1 MIFTFV
7 AVATALLLT
16 VNVADVAPAATVTE
30 AGTVAAAV
38 LLLVSAMRAPPAGA
52 AEPSFTVPVLLAPP
66 ATVIGFNM
74 TELSAGLTVS
84 VTIRDAPRYVAV
96 ILTPA

>member
-1 MIFTFV
+1 MFTFV
-7 AVATALLLT
+7 AADTALLLT
-16 VNVADVAPAATVTE
+16 VNVAEVAPAATVTE

-38 LLLVSAMRAPPAGA
+38 LLLVSATTAPPAGA

-66 ATVIGFNM
+66 ATVIGFSA

-84 VTIRDAPRYVAV
+84 VAIREAPRYVAV
-96 ILTPA
+96 MLTPA

>member
-1 MIFTFV
+1 MFTFV

-16 VNVADVAPAATVTE
+16 VNVAEVAPAATVTE

-52 AEPSFTVPVLLAPP
+52 AEPSFTAPVLLAPP
-66 ATVIGFNM
+66 ATVIGFNV
-74 TELSAGLTVS
+74 TELSAGFTVS
-84 VTIRDAPRYVAV
+84 VTIREAPRYVAV
-96 ILTPA
+96 MLTPA